1 MNNYLTAKMKKI
13 LILGSSNTDMT
24 VKTPTLPAPGET
36 VLGGVFTMS
45 AGGKGANQAVA
56 AKRVGGDVSF
66 ICKVGNDVF
75 GDNSI
80 KHYEAEGID
89 VSGIIRSDKPSGVA
103 LITVDNDAENCIV
116 VASGANLDFTDA
128 DIKASEEAL
137 RSCGVLLMQLEIP
150 VPAVLQAARI
160 AHEAGAFVV
169 LNPAPYAEL
178 PEEIFKYISLFIP
191 NETELA
197 SFSGMPVVDKESAAA
212 AARVLFDK
220 GVGNMIVTMGSK
232 GSLILDGGDPQFV
245 QARKVKAVDTTGAG
259 DTYCGSICVALSE
272 GKSLKEAA
280 EFASAVSAL
289 SVTKMGAQT
298 AIPTRA
304 EAEAFIA
311 Q

>member
-1 MNNYLTAKMKKI
+1 MKKI

-24 VKTPTLPAPGET
+24 VKTPALPAPGET

-56 AKRVGGDVSF
+56 AKRVGGEVSF
-66 ICKVGNDVF
+66 VCKVGNDVF
-75 GDNSI
+75 GDNSV
-80 KHYEAEGID
+80 KHYEDEGID
-89 VSGIIRSDKPSGVA
+89 VSGILRSDKPSGVA
-103 LITVDNDAENCIV
+103 LITVDKDAENCIV
-116 VASGANLDFTDA
+116 VASGANLDFTDE
-128 DIKASEEAL
+128 DITASEAAL
-137 RSCGVLLMQLEIP
+137 RSCDILLMQLEIP
-150 VPAVLQAARI
+150 VPTVLKAARI

-197 SFSGMPVVDKESAAA
+197 SFSGMPVTDKESAAA
-212 AARVLFDK
+212 AAK

-232 GSLILDGGDPQFV
+232 GSLILDGGEPQFV
-245 QARKVKAVDTTGAG
+245 LARKVKAVDTTGAG

-272 GKSLKEAA
+272 GKTLKEAA

-304 EAEAFIA
+304 EAEAFMA

>member
-1 MNNYLTAKMKKI
+1 MKKI
-13 LILGSSNTDMT
+13 LIFGSSNTDMT

-89 VSGIIRSDKPSGVA
+89 VSGILRSDKPSGVA
-103 LITVDNDAENCIV
+103 LITVDKDAENCIV
-116 VASGANLDFTDA
+116 VASGANLDFSDE
-128 DIKASEEAL
+128 DIKASEAAL
-137 RSCGVLLMQLEIP
+137 KSCDILLMQLEIP
-150 VPAVLQAARI
+150 VPTVLQAARI
-160 AHEAGAFVV
+160 AYEAGAMVV

-197 SFSGMPVVDKESAAA
+197 SFSGMPVTDKDSAAA
-212 AARVLFDK
+212 AAQVLFNK
-220 GVGNMIVTMGSK
+220 GVGKMIVTMGSK
-232 GSLILDGGDPQFV
+232 GSLILDGGEPQFV

-298 AIPTRA
+298 AIPSRA

-311 Q
+311 GE

>member
-1 MNNYLTAKMKKI
+1 MKKI
-13 LILGSSNTDMT
+13 LIFGSSNTDMT
-24 VKTPTLPAPGET
+24 VKTPTLPVPGET
-36 VLGGVFTMS
+36 VIGGVFTMS

-80 KHYEAEGID
+80 KHYEEEGID
-89 VSGIIRSDKPSGVA
+89 VSGILRSGKPSGVA
-103 LITVDNDAENCIV
+103 LITVDKDAENCIV
-116 VASGANLDFTDA
+116 VASGANLDFTDE
-128 DIKASEEAL
+128 DIAASEAAL
-137 RSCGVLLMQLEIP
+137 KSCDILLMQLEIP
-150 VPAVLQAARI
+150 VSAVLKAAKI

-197 SFSGMPVVDKESAAA
+197 SFSGMPVTDKDSAAA
-212 AARVLFDK
+212 AAKVLLGK
-220 GVGNMIVTMGSK
+220 GVRNMIVTMGSK
-232 GSLILDGGDPQFV
+232 GSLIIDGGEPQLV
-245 QARKVKAVDTTGAG
+245 LARKVKAVDTTGAG

-272 GKSLKEAA
+272 GKSIKEAA

-304 EAEAFIA
+304 EAEVFMT

>member
-1 MNNYLTAKMKKI
+1 
-13 LILGSSNTDMT
+13 
-24 VKTPTLPAPGET
+24 
-36 VLGGVFTMS
+36 MS

-137 RSCGVLLMQLEIP
+137 RSCDVLLMQLEIP